1 MITLDDVNRIKAILI
16 AHGEWL
22 VSGCERARVTDD
34 GDIEWITSS
43 CSGSALKALMDD
55 GFSIYV
61 WASVQYRGFLE
72 IHIS

>member
-1 MITLDDVNRIKAILI
+1 MITLDDVCRIKAVLI

-22 VSGCERARVTDD
+22 VSESEHVRMTDD
-34 GDIEWITSS
+34 GDIEWVTSS

-55 GFSIYV
+55 GFDIYV
-61 WASVQYRGFLE
+61 WASIQYRGFLE